1 MHVQIHVELN
11 VLPGADKPP
20 LQLLAFENF
29 GKYISPAKRLHLG
42 GGVLLGRIH

>member
-1 MHVQIHVELN
+1 MRAQIRAELN
-11 VLPGADKPP
+11 VLPGADKPL

-29 GKYISPAKRLHLG
+29 GKYISPAKRLLLG